1 MHQGGGRSP
10 HRTNNA
16 LSLSGWAALPWD
28 PPRQGERHLFST
40 KRGGF
45 TERGSVGDEDVAK
58 CLAQR
63 SSVSHVAEDRP
74 RNGRTAVMPPKSEEG
89 DGSKIR

>member
-1 MHQGGGRSP
+1 MQQGGGRSP

-16 LSLSGWAALPWD
+16 LSLSWWAALPWD
-28 PPRQGERHLFST
+28 PPRQGERHRSST

-45 TERGSVGDEDVAK
+45 TERGSVGDEDGAK

-63 SSVSHVAEDRP
+63 SSVRHVAEDRP
-74 RNGRTAVMPPKSEEG
+74 RNGRTAVMPPKSEQQG
-89 DGSKIR
+89 ASKIR